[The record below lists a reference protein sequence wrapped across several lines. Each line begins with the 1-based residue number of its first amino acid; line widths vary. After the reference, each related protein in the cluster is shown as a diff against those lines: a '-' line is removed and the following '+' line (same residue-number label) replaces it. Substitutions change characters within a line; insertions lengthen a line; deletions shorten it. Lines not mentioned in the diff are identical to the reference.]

1 MIEAL
6 CKLVQDN
13 YKYLNISIGYTK
25 ITDWCIEVCERKGVG
40 EDERI
45 VCSEGGDL
53 TKAAAEAY
61 IKTVEW
67 LCDNKGGY

>member
-1 MIEAL
+1 MIEEL
-6 CKLVQDN
+6 CKLIKNN
-13 YKYLNISIGYTK
+13 YKYLNLSIGYTK
-25 ITDWCIEVCERKGVG
+25 ITDWCIEVRARKGVG

-45 VCSEGGDL
+45 VYTEDCDL

-61 IKTVEW
+61 IKTAEW

>member
-1 MIEAL
+1 MIEKL

-13 YKYLNISIGYTK
+13 YKYLNLSIGYTK
-25 ITDWCIEVCERKGVG
+25 ITDWCIEISERKGVG
-40 EDERI
+40 IDERI
-45 VCSEGGDL
+45 VSSESGDL